1 MSNSGRYFIMI
12 PKIMII
18 LGSAS
23 DMDIAEKS
31 MNILEKLEIP
41 YSLKIASAHRTPN
54 LVREIVSKGSDAGV
68 EVFIGIAGLAAH
80 LPGTIAA
87 YTPRPVIGVPVDV
100 KTNGID
106 ALDSCVQMP
115 YPSPIATVGID
126 RGDNGAILAAQ
137 FIGINDAEVRQ
148 KVIELRAEYAQK
160 VLDSNEIVSGL
171 EDKKYLVEDFLT
183 REKLNLRNDVEEI
196 DTGVNENADVAI
208 IVGRHSD
215 LITAKKVSVTLDR
228 LKITYNMKVVCPI
241 RSNKKFKSYVKSVE
255 NSKIFIGISSNSSQV
270 TGALV
275 GLTDRPVIGVPCT
288 NELGN
293 EHLLTVINM
302 PPGVPVATVG
312 TNNGRNAAV
321 LAGEILSIKNKN
333 IIELLTKLKDKKINL

>member
-1 MSNSGRYFIMI
+1 MI

-23 DMDIAEKS
+23 DIAVAEKC
-31 MNILEKLEIP
+31 MDVLEKLEIP

-54 LVREIVSKGSDAGV
+54 LVREIVRQGTDAGIK
-68 EVFIGIAGLAAH
+68 VFIGIAGLAAH
-80 LPGTIAA
+80 LPGAIAA

-100 KTNGID
+100 KTDGID

-137 FIGINDAEVRQ
+137 FIAINDDEVREKIIKLRKEYAK
-148 KVIELRAEYAQK
+148 KVI
-160 VLDSNEIVSGL
+160 DSNNEITKNL
-171 EDKKYLVEDFLT
+171 DKKYLVKDYLT
-183 REKLNLRNDVEEI
+183 IETADIEEKIEEI
-196 DTGVNENADVAI
+196 DSSCVNKDADVAI
-208 IVGRHSD
+208 LVGRHSD

-228 LKITYNMKVVCPI
+228 LQIKYNMKVVCPI
-241 RSNKKFKSYVKSVE
+241 RSNKKFKSYVNAMKNAKV
-255 NSKIFIGISSNSSQV
+255 FIGISSNSSQV

-293 EHLLTVINM
+293 NHMLTTVNM

-312 TNNGRNAAV
+312 INNGRNAGV
-321 LAGEILSIKNKN
+321 LAGEILSIDNSN
-333 IIELLTKLKDKKINL
+333 ITEIVEKLKDKKFNL